1 MKHFARLQNLVLA
14 ASVATVALCGCGSSE
29 NAARDA
35 AKRVA
40 DDSKVA
46 IESHKNALGEGV
58 ITTKNS
64 TLQGNDAQ
72 GRLLWRLNFKEGRLN
87 GANGDTT
94 SISAA
99 PRTGDLIGANATLYR
114 NGREESSFK
123 AKKMTFTSTPRGLM
137 LTMSGG
143 VNVST
148 VTTNLNANATSSTRI
163 SSTRVRPVQIAAP
176 VVRVDV
182 QARKVRAEGGVRMT
196 QDKTVV
202 TAKQVAADTGLTIA
216 RAGGSVVGVA
226 PGGKIRAQNA
236 AWNWKTGRVQATG
249 GVTVSSAQNGG
260 AKLSGAI
267 LSADTNANRG
277 EISGGVRAV
286 SGDGGQA
293 RAGRVIFNW
302 ASNSVVARDGVT
314 LQKDGATLRAAR
326 IDSDSNLGSAR
337 ASGGVT
343 LQKDG
348 ATVSASTLQAFDRAT
363 RIEASGDVRVTRDNS
378 TLTAARAD
386 VWLNEKRAVASGNVT
401 LTRADSTVRADRV
414 QGWQDGRVVA
424 SGDVTLQR
432 AGATL
437 RANNMQGW
445 QSGRAIATGDVRLTR
460 DDVTMT
466 APRVESANIGGAKT
480 NRVLASGGVTAR
492 GRGGEIRAQ
501 KVTWGNGQ
509 AVASGDVRLSRDG
522 NTIRG
527 AHLTTD
533 QNFAQ
538 AVLSGDVNGTM
549 KNGAR
554 FSSSNLTWTRLQN
567 GKTLPRNGRIVAQNG
582 VTLRQKTLTLRGAR
596 FEANGDGSE
605 ARVSGGVVATD
616 SKGAQVRAQNAIYNA
631 ATGKI
636 IARGDVFY
644 RDASGNTLRGTD
656 LEARVVGGS
665 LQGATL
671 NNVTGLSKAK
681 LFEGKTL
688 FGN

>member
-1 MKHFARLQNLVLA
+1 MKHFVARKNTVSA
-14 ASVATVALCGCGSSE
+14 ALIAIGALSGCGS
-29 NAARDA
+29 NQNVARDA
-35 AKRVA
+35 AQRVA
-40 DDSKVA
+40 QESKAA
-46 IESHKNALGEGV
+46 IESRTDALGEGV

-64 TLQGNDAQ
+64 TLQGNDAR
-72 GRLLWRLNFKEGRLN
+72 GRLLWRLSFKEGRLN
-87 GANGDTT
+87 SASAGANGKKANDMLGVT
-94 SISAA
+94 
-99 PRTGDLIGANATLYR
+99 PRTGDLIGASATLYR

-123 AKKMTFTSTPRGLM
+123 ANKMTFVSTPRGLM
-137 LTMSGG
+137 LTMNGG
-143 VNVST
+143 VQVST
-148 VTTNLNANATSSTRI
+148 LTAKTVTSSTRA
-163 SSTRVRPVQIAAP
+163 RPVQIAAP

-182 QARKVRAEGGVRMT
+182 QARTVRAEGGVRMT

-202 TAKQVAADTGLTIA
+202 TAKQIAADTGLTIA
-216 RAGGSVVGVA
+216 RAGGGVVGVA
-226 PGGKIRAQNA
+226 PGGQIQAQNA
-236 AWNWKTGRVQATG
+236 SWNWKTGRVQATG
-249 GVTVSSAQNGG
+249 GVQVSSTRSGG

-267 LSADTNANRG
+267 LNADTSANKG
-277 EISGGVRAV
+277 EISGDVRALA
-286 SGDGGQA
+286 SDGGQA
-293 RAGRVIFNW
+293 RAGRVMFNW
-302 ASNSVVARDGVT
+302 ANNSIAARDDVT

-326 IDSDSNLGSAR
+326 IDSDRDLGRAE

-348 ATVSASTLQAFDRAT
+348 ATITASTLQAFDRAT
-363 RIEASGDVRVTRDNS
+363 RIEATGDVRVSRDNS
-378 TLTAARAD
+378 TLTAARAV

-401 LTRADSTVRADRV
+401 LTRADSTVRADRA
-414 QGWQDGRVVA
+414 QYWQDGRVVA
-424 SGDVTLQR
+424 NGDVTLQR
-432 AGATL
+432 QGATL
-437 RANNMQGW
+437 RANNVQGW

-466 APRVESANIGGAKT
+466 APRVESANIGDAKT

-527 AHLTTD
+527 ARLTTD

-644 RDASGNTLRGTD
+644 RDASGNTVRGTD

-671 NNVTGLSKAK
+671 SNVTGSGKAK

-688 FGN
+688 FGD